1 MTGNIVTGTA
11 LRSTLVDHIQAGLR
25 ACRMTDR
32 KSVRVRHLPVSSSQW
47 YLPGPACLPLRGQ
60 RRTRTDFP
68 FHPTSLLVR
77 HLLRAG

>member
-11 LRSTLVDHIQAGLR
+11 LRSTLVELIQAGLR
-25 ACRMTDR
+25 ACRMTDQ
-32 KSVRVRHLPVSSSQW
+32 KPVRIRHLPVNVSQW

-68 FHPTSLLVR
+68 FHPASFLAR